1 MKIFRTLDE
10 IPAGF
15 GPSAVTVGKFDGIH
29 LGHHRM
35 IDTLL
40 AQARRD
46 SLVPAVLTF
55 DRNPLSVLAPDAC
68 PASLVSNGQKLELLE
83 QLGVDVTVM
92 LTFDRTFSEQAPEVF
107 VEDILVG
114 ALGAEVVYV
123 GPDFRFGRGGKG
135 TVELLEEMGRRDGFE
150 VRHFSTVE
158 LDGRRVSS
166 TRVRELLAEGDVA
179 AAGRLLGRYPAVRGI
194 VVRGAQRGRALG
206 FPTANLAQASEGL
219 IPADGVYAAWA
230 DVDGQRYP
238 AAVSIGNNPTFDGV
252 ADRQVEAYLLGQDF
266 EPVDPDLYGTTLELR
281 FVDRVRGMA
290 AFVGVDELIAG
301 IRTDVERVT
310 ALLRTNAQTSPGK

>member
-1 MKIFRTLDE
+1 MQVFRTREE

-40 AQARRD
+40 KEARRD
-46 SLVPAVLTF
+46 ALVPTVLTF

-68 PASLVSNGQKLELLE
+68 PPSLVSNAQKLELLE
-83 QLGVDVTVM
+83 QLGVDATVM
-92 LTFDRTFSEQAPEVF
+92 LTFDRTFSEQAPEAF
-107 VEDILVG
+107 VEDILVR
-114 ALGAEVVYV
+114 ALGAKVVYV

-135 TVELLEEMGRRDGFE
+135 TVELLEELGTRDDFE

-158 LDGRRVSS
+158 LDNRRVSS
-166 TRVRELLAEGDVA
+166 TWVRELLTDGNVA
-179 AAGRLLGRYPAVRGI
+179 AARTLLGRFPTVRGT
-194 VVRGAQRGRALG
+194 VVRGAQRGRTLG
-206 FPTANLAQASEGL
+206 FPTANLAQESEGL

-230 DVDGQRYP
+230 VVGATRYP

-266 EPVDPDLYGTTLELR
+266 EPVELDLYGAALEVQ
-281 FVDRVRGMA
+281 FVDRIRGMV
-290 AFVGVDELIAG
+290 AFGTVEELIAG
-301 IRTDVERVT
+301 IAADVDLASAV
-310 ALLRTNAQTSPGK
+310 LRRNPTPDSAQ